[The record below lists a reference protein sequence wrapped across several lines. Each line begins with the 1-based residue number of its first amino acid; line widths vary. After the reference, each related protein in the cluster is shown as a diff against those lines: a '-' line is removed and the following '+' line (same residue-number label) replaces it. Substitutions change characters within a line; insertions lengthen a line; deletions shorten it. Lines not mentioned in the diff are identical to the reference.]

1 MTRFGPTRAEWRFR
15 LIFSL
20 CGLAML
26 VGGLIYRRAESF
38 GPGAW
43 EAIIIAA
50 LFFGGSAVYSARKLL
65 KGPD

>member
-1 MTRFGPTRAEWRFR
+1 MSRFDPPRSEWRFR

-26 VGGLIYRRAESF
+26 IGGLIYRWGEPL

-43 EAIIIAA
+43 EAILIAVV
-50 LFFGGSAVYSARKLL
+50 FFGGTTVYSTRKLM
-65 KGPD
+65 KRGE